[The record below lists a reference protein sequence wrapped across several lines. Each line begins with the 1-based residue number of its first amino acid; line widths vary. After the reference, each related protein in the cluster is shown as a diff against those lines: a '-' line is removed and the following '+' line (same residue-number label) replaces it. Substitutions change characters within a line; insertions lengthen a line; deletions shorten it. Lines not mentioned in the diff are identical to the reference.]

1 LLYVTDHIAGDLPE
15 IVALL
20 RQRTGVSAWV
30 GTAGFGIAGQDGSGA
45 AAEYFDEPALAV
57 MLADLPAGSFR
68 LFGEAPLAPALG
80 EWLAAARPT
89 LGLVPGDP
97 RDRDIPDLV
106 AGLGAETGAYRVG
119 GLRASRAGFPQL
131 AGGVVEGGL
140 SGVLFAA
147 DVAVATGLSQGCSPI
162 GPPHAITEANQ
173 NIVARI
179 DDRPALE
186 VLIEDVR
193 ASGGGEEPVMAALP
207 VPGSDTADYLVRNL
221 IGADR
226 ERGCVA

>member
-1 LLYVTDHIAGDLPE
+1 
-15 IVALL
+15 
-20 RQRTGVSAWV
+20 
-30 GTAGFGIAGQDGSGA
+30 
-45 AAEYFDEPALAV
+45 
-57 MLADLPAGSFR
+57 
-68 LFGEAPLAPALG
+68 
-80 EWLAAARPT
+80 
-89 LGLVPGDP
+89 
-97 RDRDIPDLV
+97 
-106 AGLGAETGAYRVG
+106 G
-119 GLRASRAGFPQL
+119 GLTASRAGFPQL

-186 VLIEDVR
+186 VLIEDVT
-193 ASGGGEEPVMAALP
+193 ASGGGAEPVMAALP

-226 ERGCVA
+226 ERGCVAIAEAMEVGQPILFVRRNRAAAVKDLERMLDRLARRVGGSSASAVKGGVYVSCLARGPNLFRPHAPEL